1 MQGFLIV
8 NEQYDIVSRSS
19 EELFLHVYLI
29 YLLINSKLPT
39 FDKLKPLLNVM
50 LILRISTH

>member
-8 NEQYDIVSRSS
+8 NEQNDIVSRSS

-29 YLLINSKLPT
+29 YLLINNEFPT
-39 FDKLKPLLNVM
+39 FDKLKSLLNVV
-50 LILRISTH
+50 LILCISTH